1 MAKQILIAI
10 LIRGNCSKPA
20 KNSYDTNK
28 TVVKHIDNTWS
39 LDMLVVIEHGRTN
52 KKS

>member
-1 MAKQILIAI
+1 MAKKILFAI
-10 LIRGNCSKPA
+10 LIRANYSKPA
-20 KNSYDTNK
+20 KNNYDTNK

-52 KKS
+52 Q